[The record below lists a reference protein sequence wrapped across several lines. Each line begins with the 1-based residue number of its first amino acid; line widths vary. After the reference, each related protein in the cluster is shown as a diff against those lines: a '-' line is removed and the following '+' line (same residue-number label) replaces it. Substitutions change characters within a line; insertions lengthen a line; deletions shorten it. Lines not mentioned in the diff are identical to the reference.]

1 MSENGLGEG
10 DVTCP
15 VSEIKLVV
23 ELTLGL
29 GVPESLFTAVST
41 ILSSVD

>member
-15 VSEIKLVV
+15 VSEMKLVA

-29 GVPESLFTAVST
+29 GVPEPLFTVVST
-41 ILSSVD
+41 ILSSID